1 MVRVKMETDV
11 LHEVNH
17 CYDDFC
23 DQKATLKRPKLTA
36 CLIFSDG
43 TLSWEISLNR
53 ASLNPTL
60 TYRQAAFS

>member
-23 DQKATLKRPKLTA
+23 D
-36 CLIFSDG
+36 
-43 TLSWEISLNR
+43 
-53 ASLNPTL
+53 
-60 TYRQAAFS
+60 